1 MLTHAHRHRVR
12 YRECDPMGV
21 AYHAHAVDWFEAA
34 RTEALRAA
42 GMPYKALEASGII
55 LPVVDLGVRYRRSVY
70 YDDLIE
76 ITATVEPPTGPRL
89 STRYA
94 VRVVGEDGAPES
106 EVRVEGHV
114 LLCFVDAARGRPV
127 RVPERVAEMLG

>member
-1 MLTHAHRHRVR
+1 MTHAYRHRVR

-42 GMPYKALEASGII
+42 GMPYKELEASGII
-55 LPVVDLGVRYRRSVY
+55 LPVVDLSVRYRRSIH

-76 ITATVEPPTGPRL
+76 VIASVEPPSGVRL
-89 STRYA
+89 RTTYA
-94 VRVVGEDGAPES
+94 VRVVGEPEAD
-106 EVRVEGHV
+106 VRVEGTV
-114 LLCFVDAARGRPV
+114 LLAFVDAARGRPA
-127 RVPERVAEMLG
+127 RVPERVAALLGSA

>member
-1 MLTHAHRHRVR
+1 MTHAYRHRVR

-42 GMPYKALEASGII
+42 GMPYKELEASGII
-55 LPVVDLGVRYRRSVY
+55 LPVVDLSVRYRRSIH

-76 ITATVEPPTGPRL
+76 VIASVEPPSGVRL
-89 STRYA
+89 RTTYA
-94 VRVVGEDGAPES
+94 VRVVGEPEAD
-106 EVRVEGHV
+106 VRVEGTV
-114 LLCFVDAARGRPV
+114 LLAFVDAARGRPV
-127 RVPERVAEMLG
+127 RVPERVAALLGSA

>member
-1 MLTHAHRHRVR
+1 
-12 YRECDPMGV
+12 MGV

-42 GMPYKALEASGII
+42 GMPYKELEASGII
-55 LPVVDLGVRYRRSVY
+55 LPVVDLGVRYRTSVL

-89 STRYA
+89 QTTYQ
-94 VRVVGEDGAPES
+94 VRRVGADGVVGPD
-106 EVRVEGHV
+106 VLVEGHV
-114 LLCFVDAARGRPV
+114 LLCFVDTERGRPV
-127 RVPERVAEMLG
+127 RVPERVAALFSDADAG

>member
-1 MLTHAHRHRVR
+1 MTHSYRHRVR

-42 GMPYKALEASGII
+42 GMPYKELEASGII
-55 LPVVDLGVRYRRSVY
+55 LPVVDLGVRYKTSVY

-76 ITATVEPPTGPRL
+76 VTATVEPPTGPRL
-89 STRYA
+89 RTTYG
-94 VRVVGEDGAPES
+94 VRVVGADGEPEDR
-106 EVRVEGHV
+106 VRVEGHV
-114 LLCFVDAARGRPV
+114 LLCFVDTARGRPV
-127 RVPERVAEMLG
+127 RVPERVAALLS